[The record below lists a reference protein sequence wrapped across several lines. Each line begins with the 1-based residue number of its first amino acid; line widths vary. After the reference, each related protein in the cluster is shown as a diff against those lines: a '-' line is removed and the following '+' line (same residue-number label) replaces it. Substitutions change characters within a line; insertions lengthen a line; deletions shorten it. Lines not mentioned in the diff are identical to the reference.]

1 MTKLLH
7 ETNSKIQLLEEKIEG
22 LIQKDINMTKLLH
35 ETNTKIQEKIE
46 GLIQKDIN
54 MTKLLHE
61 TNSKIH
67 LLQENKKGLIQ
78 KDINMTKLLHETNS
92 KIHVLEEKL
101 QKNTSSLISF
111 GDNSKTKFIDINC
124 TNINISYNSPVDSGS
139 GFWLLLDNVE
149 IYSKTYTFES
159 IYKFINELKNI
170 QNINFVWSF
179 PLPDSFNTNEI
190 PKYFKDH
197 FDIIKKI
204 IEINN
209 KVKINIS
216 FNSNFPFE
224 WLKYMLKDLY
234 IDNIL
239 GIEILYSYHVDKTE
253 YITDIIKGLNTK
265 LNTKII
271 FKNLYIKPIG
281 CGF

>member
-1 MTKLLH
+1 MNFFGKSYNDLESELNNTK
-7 ETNSKIQLLEEKIEG
+7 SKIQLLEEKIEG

-35 ETNTKIQEKIE
+35 ETNSKLHVLEEK
-46 GLIQKDIN
+46 
-54 MTKLLHE
+54 
-61 TNSKIH
+61 
-67 LLQENKKGLIQ
+67 LQENKKGLIQ

-92 KIHVLEEKL
+92 KLHVLEEKL

-111 GDNSKTKFIDINC
+111 GDNSTIKFIDINC
-124 TNINISYNSPVDSGS
+124 SNIVVSYNSPFDSGT
-139 GFWLLLDNVE
+139 GFILLLDNVE

-159 IYKFINELKNI
+159 ICKFINELKNI
-170 QNINFVWSF
+170 QNINFEWKF

-190 PKYFKDH
+190 PKYFKGH

-216 FNSNFPFE
+216 FQSNFPFE
-224 WLKYMLKDLY
+224 WLKYMLKDLC

-239 GIEILYSYHVDKTE
+239 GIEILYSYHIDKTE

>member
-1 MTKLLH
+1 MNFFGKSYNDLESELNDTK
-7 ETNSKIQLLEEKIEG
+7 SKIQLLEEKIEG

-35 ETNTKIQEKIE
+35 ETNSKLQEKIE
-46 GLIQKDIN
+46 GLIQKDKN

-61 TNSKIH
+61 TNTKI
-67 LLQENKKGLIQ
+67 Q
-78 KDINMTKLLHETNS
+78 
-92 KIHVLEEKL
+92 VLEEKL

-124 TNINISYNSPVDSGS
+124 SSINISYNSPFDSGN
-139 GFWLLLDNVE
+139 GFILLLDNVE
-149 IYSKTYTFES
+149 IYSKTYTFET

-170 QNINFVWSF
+170 ENINFEWRF
-179 PLPDSFNTNEI
+179 PLPDSFGTNEI
-190 PKYFKDH
+190 PKYFKCH
-197 FDIIKKI
+197 FDIIQKI

-209 KVKINIS
+209 KVKINMR
-216 FNSNFPFE
+216 FNTNFPFE

-239 GIEILYSYHVDKTE
+239 GIEILYAYHVDKTE
-253 YITDIIKGLNTK
+253 YITDLIKGLNTK